1 MAQSSRSPSAVV
13 RGLGAARAGTA
24 EFWRQRLTAVAL
36 LPLAVLF
43 IGLLIALA
51 GADRASVAATLGN
64 GWVAVPLLLLIV
76 AGVVH
81 MRIGMREIIDD
92 YVHTPALRLAALV
105 ANTCFSYAMGL
116 AAALAVVKLS
126 FGV

>member
-1 MAQSSRSPSAVV
+1 MAQSPRTPSAVV
-13 RGLGAARAGTA
+13 RGLGAAHAGTA
-24 EFWRQRLTAVAL
+24 DFWRQRLTAVAL

-43 IGLLIALA
+43 ICLLIVLA
-51 GADRASVAATLGN
+51 GADRATVISTLGN

-76 AGVVH
+76 AGIVH

-92 YVHTPALRLAALV
+92 YIHTPALRLTALV
-105 ANTCFSYAMGL
+105 ANTCFSCAVGL